1 MPEPDPGPR
10 EVRAESI
17 SHSVFGD
24 GNTQYNVQIHY
35 GANTWADRPAA
46 APLAGIAGEI
56 ESPYR
61 GLTAFEEW
69 DSPFFFGRDGAA
81 ADVLDRMT
89 QRAADGGGLLMVSG
103 VSGAGKSSLLRAGV
117 LPRLRAAGLDG
128 EPQAR
133 SWPCQLLTPGA
144 APLDDLAVTVAALA
158 RIDATA
164 VRANLARDPGS
175 FALSARQAALA
186 RDGADAAGPGRLL
199 LIVDQFEQLFI
210 RCPEEAERRAFVQ
223 ALHAAAAPQGA
234 LVVLVVREDF
244 EARCTDYPELVDAV
258 QNRYLVTPMT
268 DIEVRAAVTEP
279 ARKAGARVDLALVEL
294 LVAELAARTARTAG
308 HDSNPRTPAPSG
320 TGLLPHLSHA
330 LDLAWRTRA
339 QPELLALSDYSRV
352 GGTHGALAR
361 SAQQT
366 YDDLTEDQQHAAR
379 RVFLQLTSVA
389 DNGTP
394 LALSATREE
403 LRHGAGE
410 QAGAVL
416 EAFAGRRLLTLA
428 SESAAI
434 SHEALLSA
442 WPLLRDDW
450 LAESQADRVLRGR
463 LRTAAN
469 EWAHQEKDPAYLYS
483 GTLLAA
489 AAAAAEAAERYGASD
504 ERHVPLSHTEQDFL
518 RAAERARTKRSRRRN
533 TLLVGLVVLV
543 LALATSTVTALRATD
558 NANKQRDLAVSGQLA
573 AQSEALGDSDPKAA
587 KRDSLAAWAINQSPE
602 AEQAVMQAAQLPGLA
617 VLGSHTGSVEAVA
630 FSPNGRVL
638 ASGGSD
644 GHVRLWNVATGQQI
658 GADLTGH
665 AKDVLSLAFSPDGKE
680 VAGGGADGTV
690 LLWDVSTGKRHGQEM
705 AGHTDSVFTLA
716 FSPDGKSLASGG
728 GDGRILLWDPAT
740 QQQIG
745 TGMKASGGE
754 VRSVVFIGN
763 GELASPGEQ
772 GTVLLWDRNTQQ
784 PIGAPLTD
792 DFLAGDETVSLAP
805 TPDGHSLVVAK
816 GIGVV
821 ELWDLETATL
831 QSTIRLNGLAA
842 SVALSPD
849 GNTLVSGG
857 GNPAVQ
863 VWDLT
868 TGQQLGLPLMGHT
881 GEVDAVAFSPDG
893 HTVATSAEDGT
904 IRLWN
909 TAAYLPTSRSPA
921 DSANTVAYSPYDPL
935 VAVGGRD
942 GSLQLLNSVTHQRIG
957 QPLVGHTDDVFSVA
971 FGPKGILAS
980 GSADGTVRLWDVA
993 TQQQI
998 GQLTDGP
1005 GLILSLAFSQDGR
1018 TLAAASGD
1026 GTVELWNVPERRS
1039 IGQLLT
1045 GNGRAIDSV
1054 AFTPDGG
1061 TLVSAGDDGVVR
1073 LWDMASQ
1080 GRNEHDLIGGL
1091 GALSSVAISPDGRV
1105 LAIGALG
1112 GAVRLWDLRT
1122 HRQIGQQLS
1131 NGNTRVAFS
1140 PDGRILATDNNMAGT
1155 VLLWDVASQQEIGQ
1169 PITGDTRTATAVAFS
1184 PDGHELAVAGMNEVQ
1199 FWAVDDFTTA
1209 HDRLC
1214 AKADPFTPA
1223 LWHQLVPTGP
1233 AYRRVCP

>member
-1 MPEPDPGPR
+1 MPEPDPGSQ

-46 APLAGIAGEI
+46 APLAGVAGEI

-69 DSPFFFGRDGAA
+69 DSPFFFGRDGVA
-81 ADVLDRMT
+81 ADVLDRMA

-117 LPRLRAAGLDG
+117 LPRLRATGLDG

-175 FALSARQAALA
+175 FALSARQAALG

-279 ARKAGARVDLALVEL
+279 ARKAGARVDPALVEL
-294 LVAELAARTARTAG
+294 LAAELAARTAG
-308 HDSNPRTPAPSG
+308 HDSSPRTPAPSG

-366 YDDLTEDQQHAAR
+366 YEDLTEHQKHAAR

-410 QAGAVL
+410 QADAVL
-416 EAFAGRRLLTLA
+416 EAFAARRLLTLA

-450 LAESQADRVLRGR
+450 LAESQTDRVLRGR
-463 LRTAAN
+463 LRSAAD
-469 EWAHQEKDPAYLYS
+469 EWAHQDKDPAYLYS

-489 AAAAAEAAERYGASD
+489 AMEAAERHGASD
-504 ERHVPLSHTEQDFL
+504 ERHMPLSHTEQDFL

-573 AQSEALGDSDPKAA
+573 AQSEALGDSDPQTA

-602 AEQAVMQAAQLPGLA
+602 AEQAVMQAAQLPGVA
-617 VLGSHTGSVEAVA
+617 VLASHTGRGEALA
-630 FSPNGRVL
+630 FSPNGQVL

-690 LLWDVSTGKRHGQEM
+690 FLWDVSTGQRHGQAM
-705 AGHTDSVFTLA
+705 AGHTHSVFTLA
-716 FSPDGKSLASGG
+716 FSPDGKTLASGG
-728 GDGRILLWDPAT
+728 GDGGILLWDPAT

-745 TGMKASGGE
+745 TGMKAPGGE

-763 GELASPGEQ
+763 GKLAGSGMK
-772 GTVLLWDRNTQQ
+772 GRVLLWDRNTQQ
-784 PIGAPLTD
+784 PIGTPLTN
-792 DFLAGDETVSLAP
+792 DFMVADETVSLAA

-816 GIGVV
+816 AIGEV
-821 ELWDLETATL
+821 EVWDLETATL
-831 QSTIRLNGLAA
+831 RSTIVLNGLAH

-849 GNTLVSGG
+849 GKTLVSGG

-863 VWDLT
+863 VWNLT

-909 TAAYLPTSRSPA
+909 TAAYRPAGRSPA

-935 VAVGGRD
+935 VAVGGSN

-957 QPLVGHTDDVFSVA
+957 RPLVGHTADVFSAA

-980 GSADGTVRLWDVA
+980 GAADGTVRLWDVA

-998 GQLTDGP
+998 GQLTDGHA
-1005 GLILSLAFSQDGR
+1005 LIFSVAFGKDG

-1039 IGQLLT
+1039 IGHLST
-1045 GNGRAIDSV
+1045 GNDRSIDSV

-1091 GALSSVAISPDGRV
+1091 GALRSVAISPDGHV

-1112 GAVRLWDLRT
+1112 GAVQLWDLRT
-1122 HRQIGQQLS
+1122 HRQIGRQLS

-1140 PDGRILATDNNMAGT
+1140 PDGRILATENNMAGT
-1155 VLLWDVASQQEIGQ
+1155 VLLWDVASEQEIGQ
-1169 PITGDTRTATAVAFS
+1169 PISGDTMTATAVAFS
-1184 PDGHELAVAGMNEVQ
+1184 PGGHELAVAGLNEVQ

-1214 AKADPFTPA
+1214 AEVGPFTPA

-1233 AYRRVCP
+1233 AYRRACP